1 MTLEGLLERYGQAVT
16 LHPAGEGA
24 AVEVRAFV
32 QPVRER
38 GEGWRD
44 TLPTPLGLRRRERLL
59 YLGTA
64 QPPEGGWAEYL
75 GRAYDV
81 QTARPIYV
89 GERLSHWWAMLEPRD
104 EEGEA

>member
-44 TLPTPLGLRRRERLL
+44 TLPTPLGLRRRERRDP
-59 YLGTA
+59 G
-64 QPPEGGWAEYL
+64 
-75 GRAYDV
+75 
-81 QTARPIYV
+81 
-89 GERLSHWWAMLEPRD
+89 PREHD
-104 EEGEA
+104 PRRDHPR